1 MRCVISMRHGTL
13 FPEGRRKEA
22 RDELTNILRFV
33 QRINLDV
40 MQRINLDVMHVEHS
54 LPGLV
59 FLNEMEVIKSLCRV

>member
-13 FPEGRRKEA
+13 FPEGRREEA
-22 RDELTNILRFV
+22 RDELTDILRFV

-40 MQRINLDVMHVEHS
+40 THVEHS

-59 FLNEMEVIKSLCRV
+59 LLNEVEVIKSLCRVLIYFGT